1 MKGVIV
7 IILHIKYLSQCILP
21 AGMPTNERAIA
32 AAAYAAAHSR
42 SKGCPLLGQIAYSA
56 FMEEA
61 HEHIAHECPTHFHV

>member
-1 MKGVIV
+1 M
-7 IILHIKYLSQCILP
+7 P

-42 SKGCPLLGQIAYSA
+42 SKGCPLLGQIAYRA

-61 HEHIAHECPTHFHV
+61 HEHIAHECPTHFHVIKWLGE